1 MDEALLLR
9 FKSDDTINSKVMPI
23 IILTL
28 SALEEKNIVF
38 TIINIITTMI
48 TINLK
53 ATKINKFLQIKRPF
67 PQLQKLIPVIII
79 DYYFKFLSQGFS
91 ASYVI
96 IDESEGRDYEYID
109 KTIPS

>member
-38 TIINIITTMI
+38 TIINII